1 MARELEVKYELKDR
15 QRYVEQLRR
24 LGIILSDPMEQ
35 HDTIFFRRGKEFID
49 LPDGEPVIRIRK
61 VENSTKVTIKKY
73 ISGIQDREEVEFDIS
88 DVAAF
93 RNFLNMMD
101 CIPLVSVC
109 KTRIKGCYKGAV
121 ITVDNV
127 EGLGDY
133 TEIEV
138 VSSVNEIKA
147 NLKKINVIIEEL
159 GLQDTE
165 LVNLPYDEMLFMK
178 GKRND

>member
-1 MARELEVKYELKDR
+1 M
-15 QRYVEQLRR
+15 
-24 LGIILSDPMEQ
+24 
-35 HDTIFFRRGKEFID
+35 
-49 LPDGEPVIRIRK
+49 
-61 VENSTKVTIKKY
+61 
-73 ISGIQDREEVEFDIS
+73 
-88 DVAAF
+88 
-93 RNFLNMMD
+93 
-101 CIPLVSVC
+101 
-109 KTRIKGCYKGAV
+109 
-121 ITVDNV
+121 